1 MGDYRDLWQSLDMDL
16 EKHDQLCAVLPEFY
30 GDIYLSQENRPEG
43 MNYFNFVIS
52 EIHGLRVQELAEHR
66 KQGGKVLGSFCV
78 FVPDE
83 MIVAADAIGV
93 GLCGGSDFWIPDGE
107 RVLPRNMCPLI
118 KASVGAKL
126 SGTCPYFQSVDLL
139 VGETTCDGKKK
150 AWEILE
156 AYVPM
161 HVMDL
166 PQMKREKD
174 YLHWMDEL
182 RLFKERIERLTGNEI
197 TEEKLAK
204 GIQRINQKRAVLQ
217 RLYNTRKA
225 ENPPISGKDV
235 LLITQIAF
243 YDDPERFTAKAAE
256 LCEELE
262 DRIAKGIGVFKE
274 GTPRILVT
282 GTPMAIP
289 NWKLHHI
296 IETSGGAVV
305 CEETC
310 TGTRYF
316 ENLVKEEGN
325 TLEDQI
331 RGLADRYLGINCACF
346 TPNEGRIDDIIRLY
360 KEYRADGVVYYSL
373 PFCHTYALE
382 YKKIKEALDQE
393 GIPVIMIESDYS
405 LQDAGQIKTRLEAFF
420 EMLEISKAKR
430 EVAAAE

>member
-1 MGDYRDLWQSLDMDL
+1 MADYRELWQSLDMDL

-66 KQGGKVLGSFCV
+66 AKGGKVLGSFCV

-83 MIVAADAIGV
+83 IIFGAGAVGV

-107 RVLPRNMCPLI
+107 KVLPRNMCPLI

-126 SGTCPYFQSVDLL
+126 GGTCPYFQSVDLL

-150 AWEILE
+150 AWEILDE
-156 AYVPM
+156 YTPI

-174 YLHWMDEL
+174 KLHWMDEIKI
-182 RLFKERIERLTGNEI
+182 FKNKVEAVTGNKV
-197 TEEKLAK
+197 TKEKLQE
-204 GIQRINQKRAVLQ
+204 GIELINRKRAVLQ
-217 RLYNTRKA
+217 RLYNARKNA
-225 ENPPISGKDV
+225 NLPISGKDA

-243 YDDPERFTAKAAE
+243 YDDPERFIQKTTE

-262 DRIAKGIGVFKE
+262 ARIERKERVFKE
-274 GTPRILVT
+274 GTPRILVS

-289 NWKLHHI
+289 NWKIHHL

-316 ENLVKEEGN
+316 ENLVNEEAE
-325 TLEDQI
+325 TMEDQI
-331 RGLADRYLGINCACF
+331 KHLADRYLGINCACF
-346 TPNEGRIDDIIRLY
+346 TPNEGRIEDIIRLY
-360 KEYRADGVVYYSL
+360 KEYNADAVIYNSL
-373 PFCHTYALE
+373 SFCHTYALE
-382 YKKIKEALDQE
+382 YKKVKEALEKE
-393 GIPVIMIESDYS
+393 GIPVMMIESDYS
-405 LQDAGQIKTRLEAFF
+405 LQDAGQITTRLEAFF
-420 EMLEISKAKR
+420 EMLETHK
-430 EVAAAE
+430 EVATTE

>member
-1 MGDYRDLWQSLDMDL
+1 MADYRELWESLGMDL

-43 MNYFNFVIS
+43 MNYYNFVVS

-66 KQGGKVLGSFCV
+66 KKGGKVFGSFCI

-83 MIVAADAIGV
+83 LIVAAGAIGV

-107 RVLPRNMCPLI
+107 KVLPRNICPLI

-126 SGTCPYFQSVDLL
+126 SGTCPYFQSADIL

-150 AWEILE
+150 AWEILGE
-156 AYVPM
+156 YTPI

-174 YLHWMDEL
+174 KIHWGVEL
-182 RLFKERIERLTGNEI
+182 KIFKDLVEKMTGNEI
-197 TEEKLAK
+197 TEEKLKEAIK
-204 GIQRINQKRAVLQ
+204 LINEKRRVLQ
-217 RLYNTRKA
+217 RLYNTRK
-225 ENPPISGKDV
+225 NKTLPISGKDA

-243 YDDPERFTAKAAE
+243 YDDPKRFIEKTSE

-262 DRIAKGIGVFKE
+262 DRIEKGIGVFE
-274 GTPRILVT
+274 EDTPRILVT

-310 TGTRYF
+310 TGIRYF
-316 ENLVKEEGN
+316 ENLVEEAGN
-325 TLEDQI
+325 IEKQI
-331 RGLADRYLGINCACF
+331 EAIADRYLSINCACF
-346 TPNEGRIDDIIRLY
+346 TPNEGRIEDIIRLY
-360 KEYRADGVVYYSL
+360 KEYKADGVVYYSL
-373 PFCHTYALE
+373 PFCHTYAIE
-382 YKKIKEALDQE
+382 YKKIKDALDKE
-393 GIPVIMIESDYS
+393 GIPIIMVESDYS
-405 LQDAGQIKTRLEAFF
+405 LQDIGQIKTRLEAFF
-420 EMLEISKAKR
+420 EMIKTSK
-430 EVAAAE
+430 

>member
-1 MGDYRDLWQSLDMDL
+1 MADYRELWKSLNIDL
-16 EKHDQLCAVLPEFY
+16 EKHDQLCAVLPEFF

-43 MNYFNFVIS
+43 MNYYNFVVS
-52 EIHGLRVQELAEHR
+52 EIHGYRIKELAEYR
-66 KQGGKVLGSFCV
+66 EKGGKVFGSFCV

-83 MIVAADAIGV
+83 VVLAGDAVVV
-93 GLCGGSDFWIPDGE
+93 GLCGGSDFWVPDGE
-107 RVLPRNMCPLI
+107 KVLPRNMCPLI
-118 KASVGAKL
+118 KASVGAKVG
-126 SGTCPYFQSVDLL
+126 GTCPYFQSVDML

-156 AYVPM
+156 EYTPM

-174 YLHWMDEL
+174 KLHWMDEIKI
-182 RLFKERIERLTGNEI
+182 FKEQVEGLTGNTI
-197 TEEKLAK
+197 TKEKLEE
-204 GIQRINQKRAVLQ
+204 GIKLINQKRKVLQ

-225 ENPPISGKDV
+225 ENLPISGKDA

-243 YDDPERFTAKAAE
+243 YDDPNRFIEKTTE

-262 DRIAKGIGVFKE
+262 ARIEREERVFKE
-274 GTPRILVT
+274 GTKRILVT

-289 NWKLHHI
+289 NWKMHHL

-316 ENLVKEEGN
+316 ENLVDENKNTIEE
-325 TLEDQI
+325 QM
-331 RGLADRYLGINCACF
+331 RALADRYLGINCACF

-360 KEYRADGVVYYSL
+360 KEYKAEGVIYYSL

-382 YKKIKEALDQE
+382 YKKVKEALEKE
-393 GIPVIMIESDYS
+393 GIPVMMIESDYS

-420 EMLEISKAKR
+420 EMLETSK
-430 EVAAAE
+430 EAAVTK